1 MEDIGKCYGELMK
14 GLGFT
19 SYIAQGSDVGGTV
32 IDHISTIFDE
42 CKSMSPLLLSLADG
56 ETNNSDTRY

>member
-1 MEDIGKCYGELMK
+1 MEDIGKCYGQLMK

-32 IDHISTIFDE
+32 IDYISTLFDE
-42 CKSMSPLLLSLADG
+42 CKSESSPS
-56 ETNNSDTRY
+56 

>member
-1 MEDIGKCYGELMK
+1 MEDIGKCYGQLMK

-32 IDHISTIFDE
+32 IDHISTLFDE
-42 CKSMSPLLLSLADG
+42 CKSTFPNLLHSG
-56 ETNNSDTRY
+56 EV

>member
-32 IDHISTIFDE
+32 IDHISTLFDE
-42 CKSMSPLLLSLADG
+42 CKSTCSLLLRPD
-56 ETNNSDTRY
+56 NY

>member
-1 MEDIGKCYGELMK
+1 MGDVGKCYGEMMK

-32 IDHISTIFDE
+32 IDYISTLFDE
-42 CKSMSPLLLSLADG
+42 CKSKFPTTASSG
-56 ETNNSDTRY
+56 ESATDDSDSCY

>member
-32 IDHISTIFDE
+32 IDYISTMFDE
-42 CKSMSPLLLSLADG
+42 CKSTCTLLLNLEYGVTDD
-56 ETNNSDTRY
+56 SDSCY

>member
-1 MEDIGKCYGELMK
+1 MGDVGEYYGELMK

-32 IDHISTIFDE
+32 IDYISTLFDE
-42 CKSMSPLLLSLADG
+42 CKSMFLPTAPFGRSAIDD
-56 ETNNSDTRY
+56 SDSCY

>member
-32 IDHISTIFDE
+32 IDHISTIYDE
-42 CKSMSPLLLSLADG
+42 CKSESSLLLSLAFMEAD
-56 ETNNSDTRY
+56 NSDSCY

>member
-32 IDHISTIFDE
+32 IDYISTMFDE
-42 CKSMSPLLLSLADG
+42 CKSECSLLLSLAYT
-56 ETNNSDTRY
+56 EAENSDSCY